1 MEIKNGGGEKPAVE
15 CNYGMKFYI
24 DNIKYSYGT
33 SMPYFHFHAFEYEL
47 YYLKEGAKR
56 YVVDDMIYD
65 FSEGDLMI
73 IHPGEKHR
81 SISTDTNPHY
91 RLIIYFSKDSFGR
104 FGDIIERESLFDCL
118 SPHMVT
124 IPAKRRPEFER
135 LFDLI
140 SCLDNDDLATEVGMA
155 RFEALM
161 FDFLCRLSE
170 VTKLTANLKS
180 NPAVTQAVDYIRQ
193 NYKTNLTLKSV
204 AAAVYTSP
212 GRLSKLFP
220 ECTGMNFGEFLT
232 DIRMKKAMELLKKGG
247 KTISEVA
254 AECGF
259 SSPSYMGDVF
269 RRVAGVSPSEYQ
281 KLTVEPENVK
291 YRLPDAPERNFQGY
305 GTKGK

>member
-1 MEIKNGGGEKPAVE
+1 MEIKNDGGEKPAIE
-15 CNYGMKFYI
+15 CNYNVRFYVDNMK
-24 DNIKYSYGT
+24 NPRGT

-47 YYLKEGAKR
+47 YYLKSGTKR
-56 YVVDDMIYD
+56 YIVDDMSYD
-65 FSEGDLMI
+65 LSEGDLMI
-73 IHPGEKHR
+73 IHPGENHR
-81 SISTDTNPHY
+81 STSTDTKPHY
-91 RLIIYFSKDSFGR
+91 RLIIYFSKDSFER

-118 SPHMVT
+118 SPHMVS

-140 SCLDNDDLATEVGMA
+140 SCLDNDDLASEVGMA

-170 VTKLTANLKS
+170 VTKATTNLKS
-180 NPAVTQAVDYIRQ
+180 NPAVTQAIGYIKQ
-193 NYKTNLTLKSV
+193 NYRTNLTLKSV
-204 AAAVYTSP
+204 AEAVYTSP

-232 DIRMKKAMELLKKGG
+232 DIRMKKAMELLRHGG

-269 RRVAGVSPSEYQ
+269 RRVAGISPRDYQ
-281 KLTVEPENVK
+281 KLTVEPETIK
-291 YRLPDAPERNFQGY
+291 HRPPDPPVRNFQGY
-305 GTKGK
+305 KTKEK